1 MFWYSWLL
9 FFLLRLPSLFEP
21 YWYGDEGVY
30 LSLGQGIN
38 HGLTLYS
45 QIHDNK
51 PPLLYYLASLSSN
64 LPAGWQVLGFRLLL
78 LLWMIPT
85 IYIFYLLSQK
95 FLSKSLSRY
104 SVLVF
109 IIFSSIPLIEGNI
122 ANAEIFMLLPT
133 LAALL
138 LFYQP
143 LHSLKFLFYIGLL
156 LGLAFTLKVPVA
168 IEFFFLLCWSI
179 FVTDK
184 FKFQPKADPP
194 PVEKIKNYFVFIF
207 AFSLPIFLF
216 YLYFVIQKA
225 GPQFLFA
232 ALLQNFGYLGS
243 WATGTHS
250 ASASSGGIIWRL
262 VLMFLLWVFLFVL
275 FKKKLLDKKL
285 FFLSAWFMATLFGV
299 LLSGRPYPHYLIQ
312 LLPPL
317 LLLLFSF
324 RRNFYLSLF
333 IFILL
338 GVSIVKYKFYF
349 YRTFPY
355 YLNFA
360 KYIFKIESL
369 FQYRQYFGANV
380 NDVYQLS
387 NTIKSKTAPGSFI
400 FVWGDEPY
408 LYPLASRLP
417 STKYVVAY
425 HVLDF
430 NGYDLV
436 MSELTAKF
444 PQAIIYNSSMNR
456 PFPKLDLFLKDYYFL
471 EDQIGPYYLFLPRQ

>member
-9 FFLLRLPSLFEP
+9 FLLLRLPSLFEP

-51 PPLLYYLASLSSN
+51 PPLLYYLASLSSSM
-64 LPAGWQVLGFRLLL
+64 PAGWQVFGFRLLL
-78 LLWMIPT
+78 FLWMIPT

-95 FLSKSLSRY
+95 FLSKSLSRV

-133 LAALL
+133 LAAFY
-138 LFYQP
+138 LFYRP
-143 LHSLKFLFYIGLL
+143 SFTSKHLFYSGLL
-156 LGLAFTLKVPVA
+156 LGIAFTFKVPVA
-168 IEFFFLLCWSI
+168 VEFLFLFLWYL
-179 FVTDK
+179 FVSK
-184 FKFQPKADPP
+184 HYRH
-194 PVEKIKNYFVFIF
+194 IKNILLFCCS
-207 AFSLPIFLF
+207 FSLPILFF

-225 GPQFLFA
+225 GSQFLFA

-243 WATGTHS
+243 WATGSHS
-250 ASASSGGIIWRL
+250 ASSSSGGIVWRL
-262 VLMFLLWVFLFVL
+262 VLMFLFWVLSFVS

-285 FFLSAWFMATLFGV
+285 FFLSAWFVATLFGV
-299 LLSGRPYPHYLIQ
+299 LLSSRPYPHYLIQ

-317 LLLLFSF
+317 LFLLFSI
-324 RRNFYLSLF
+324 RRNFYLSFFVL
-333 IFILL
+333 ILL
-338 GVSIVKYKFYF
+338 GVSIIKYKFYF
-349 YRTFPY
+349 YRTIPY
-355 YLNFA
+355 YLNFV
-360 KYIFKIESL
+360 KYVFKIESL
-369 FQYRQYFGANV
+369 SKYRQYFGANI
-380 NDVYQLS
+380 NDIYQLS
-387 NTIKSKTAPGSFI
+387 NVIKSKTAPGSFI
-400 FVWGDEPY
+400 FIWGDEPY

-417 STKYVVAY
+417 SSKYVVAY

-430 NGYDLV
+430 NDYDLV
-436 MSELTAKF
+436 MQQLSAKF

-471 EDQIGPYYLFLPRQ
+471 DDQIGPYYLFLPRQ